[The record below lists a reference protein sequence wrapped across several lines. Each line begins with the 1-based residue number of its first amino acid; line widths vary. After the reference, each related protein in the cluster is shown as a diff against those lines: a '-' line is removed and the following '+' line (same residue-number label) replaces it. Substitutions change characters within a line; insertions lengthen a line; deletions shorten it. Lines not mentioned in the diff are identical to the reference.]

1 MMLIHADFD
10 YCRHFGDLHEPG
22 STGVLL
28 LHIPNS
34 GCTGYCLVN
43 VCFANCIKQP
53 QRKIPRPIY
62 NQVLAVNICD
72 GVTPVCIK
80 ERGIKTTIFFSV

>member
-1 MMLIHADFD
+1 MMLIHSDFD

-34 GCTGYCLVN
+34 GCPGYCLVN

-62 NQVLAVNICD
+62 RFLQLTFVMGSHLFVS
-72 GVTPVCIK
+72 K
-80 ERGIKTTIFFSV
+80 SVE

>member
-34 GCTGYCLVN
+34 GCPGYCLVN
-43 VCFANCIKQP
+43 ICFANCIKQP
-53 QRKIPRPIY
+53 QRKIPRQIY
-62 NQVLAVNICD
+62 RFLQLTFVMGSHLFAS
-72 GVTPVCIK
+72 K
-80 ERGIKTTIFFSV
+80 SVE